1 MAIGDGMG
9 DKSRYRNMWQS
20 EASGSKAG
28 HFDSWGRTRRPK
40 ELKDPGPITEK
51 YGWGNGSVQYGG
63 DQGKNVK
70 MTAITV
76 TAVAAG
82 DLDDNLA
89 TTAAGVNGYITENQH
104 YLHLQ
109 IENDG
114 TDDTVTIYA
123 YNYAF
128 GAWSKL
134 YLPYGRLAGNGSS
147 AATTN
152 DMWVEAKWTTV
163 NGKFM
168 VVVPIHGIDRIAFAH
183 DGSLNDMVV
192 RAACTSF

>member
-1 MAIGDGMG
+1 MGM
-9 DKSRYRNMWQS
+9 DKKSRYRNMYQS
-20 EASGSKAG
+20 EASGSNAG
-28 HFDSWGRTRRPK
+28 AVNSWGRTRRPK
-40 ELKDPGPITEK
+40 ELRDPGPIIEK
-51 YGWGNGSVQYGG
+51 YGWGNNSPQYGG
-63 DQGKNVK
+63 QGGATTK
-70 MTAITV
+70 MTPISV
-76 TAVAAG
+76 IPVAAG
-82 DLDDNLA
+82 DLADNLDA
-89 TTAAGVNGYITENQH
+89 SDSGGKNGYPTENQH

-152 DMWVEAKWTTV
+152 DFWVEAKWTTV

-168 VVVPIHGIDRIAFAH
+168 VVVPIHGIDRVAFVH
-183 DGSLNDMVV
+183 DGSLNDMVI
-192 RAACTSF
+192 RAAASSF